1 MYHSMYICITCRARI
16 LFEQLKIEKLQQHST
31 SQQLQQQGSEG
42 KLTVAK
48 RIQSSLKLMKQSS
61 LSELST
67 GAAPSFSSLDP
78 FSSERPKITSENR
91 EPRNTDSEQ
100 KEVNARTPEWL
111 KDQESAPSQ
120 LPVPSCPVNN
130 DTKLSRSAS
139 TISTS
144 AQSQERSSL
153 ISVSISISPETKLSD
168 SPQGLAA
175 VSVGKVSGSGS
186 GNVLGK
192 LARSLSECDRKALI
206 NELQCNNPLPVSSS
220 SDTEVGGVIGTKQ
233 KKEEPSS
240 CISQTTCTA
249 KQPVGTSA
257 MQNKPPDHKHLQSDT
272 TTKKVQGLN
281 DAIAST
287 SLESEGPSVVEGK
300 NAKTVESTEE
310 QALAEEQRA
319 LALLVERREA
329 EEMVAQLS
337 RERMNSMLS
346 EEEIAEVHV

>member
-1 MYHSMYICITCRARI
+1 MYICIACRARI
-16 LFEQLKIEKLQQHST
+16 LFEQLKIEKLQQHCT

-67 GAAPSFSSLDP
+67 GAAPSFSSPDP
-78 FSSERPKITSENR
+78 FSSERPRVTSENR
-91 EPRNTDSEQ
+91 EPSNTDSEQ

-111 KDQESAPSQ
+111 KNQGSAPSQ
-120 LPVPSCPVNN
+120 LPMPSCPVNN
-130 DTKLSRSAS
+130 DTKLSRSTS

-153 ISVSISISPETKLSD
+153 ISVSISISPETKLPE
-168 SPQGLAA
+168 SPQRLAA
-175 VSVGKVSGSGS
+175 VSVGKVSGSGNGS
-186 GNVLGK
+186 VLGK

-220 SDTEVGGVIGTKQ
+220 SDTEVGRAIGAKQ
-233 KKEEPSS
+233 KKEEPSN
-240 CISQTTCTA
+240 CISQTTCRA

-257 MQNKPPDHKHLQSDT
+257 VQNNTIKPPDHKHLKSDT

-346 EEEIAEVHV
+346 EEEIAEVHI